1 LTGLSSVLGL
11 LLPLLSFDRA
21 AGNDLPTAKPVQ
33 VGLSSE
39 RLERIRQVL
48 RNDVE
53 RGRIPGAV
61 VVLVRSGRVASV
73 QAVGFRDKAAGA
85 PIAGS
90 PGDFYWPGAFAT
102 YWWAD
107 PKEELAVVTTRAAER
122 SARSPLDALVRI
134 APAIL
139 VNDLR

>member
-11 LLPLLSFDRA
+11 LLALLSFDRA
-21 AGNDLPTAKPVQ
+21 AGNDLPTAKPKQ

-39 RLERIRQVL
+39 RLERIGQVL

-53 RGRIPGAV
+53 RGRIPVAV

-73 QAVGFRDKAAGA
+73 QAVGFRDKAAGG

-90 PGDFYWPGAFAT
+90 PADFYWPGAFAT

-107 PKEELAVVTTRAAER
+107 PKEELAVVFMTQ
-122 SARSPLDALVRI
+122 SPLGRQS
-134 APAIL
+134 APPA
-139 VNDLR
+139 RR

>member
-1 LTGLSSVLGL
+1 LTGCRPFSACSSLVS
-11 LLPLLSFDRA
+11 PSTA
-21 AGNDLPTAKPVQ
+21 AGNDLPIAKPEQ

-39 RLERIRQVL
+39 RLERIGQVL

-61 VVLVRSGRVASV
+61 VVLARSGRVASV
-73 QAVGFRDKAAGA
+73 QAVGFRDKAACA

-102 YWWAD
+102 YWGPTPRKSW
-107 PKEELAVVTTRAAER
+107 RWC
-122 SARSPLDALVRI
+122 S
-134 APAIL
+134 
-139 VNDLR
+139 

>member
-11 LLPLLSFDRA
+11 LLALLSFDRA
-21 AGNDLPTAKPVQ
+21 AGNDLPTAKPEP

-39 RLERIRQVL
+39 RLERIGQVL

-53 RGRIPGAV
+53 RGRIPVAV

-73 QAVGFRDKAAGA
+73 QAVGFRDKAAGG

-90 PGDFYWPGAFAT
+90 PADFYWPGAFAT

-107 PKEELAVVTTRAAER
+107 PKEELAVVFMTQ
-122 SARSPLDALVRI
+122 SPLGRQS
-134 APAIL
+134 APPA
-139 VNDLR
+139 RR